1 MSNNNKMPEGW
12 GQNKSVPD
20 SWKKANSL
28 PENWGK
34 QSGGN
39 RVPGTFSAAD
49 TDQTQESNVR
59 TSELVHTGAGL
70 LTGAAKKISGAAKN
84 AAGSAGAAMADMK
97 DKAASAAAE
106 HKTAGENKAETEY
119 QEVTDYSPSQEGPNR
134 TVEEMIEE
142 VLSASGNDGEGA
154 EYDTV
159 TEEQKVVDNTPINS
173 VSEPLVGQSTVQN
186 ERYYEQPVDQ
196 PQDQNAG
203 YYEQPVGDQMQLY
216 GYKEKKSPIVY
227 VMAGIIAVLLVGGG
241 ILGGMLIM
249 KDKGDKSDRAASSA
263 SDVNS
268 KTTDESISAENTSID
283 GVDEKSTDPDHH
295 SLDDKASSLQKAAE
309 SALTDIDAKY
319 GLNSTNKVLFSSD
332 TNYRFYSDDEF
343 SSYADEFEEEL
354 KNYFNDVENLNYILE
369 INGGSCIAT
378 VVENA
383 NGEIG
388 RFPSINNIEDYNMD
402 LFIPKSGGT
411 FKEIAD
417 QALANAKKY
426 KEENTTVTEKA
437 TSPATAGNKLKFYS
451 SDKINDYPAYL
462 EKLRDLQTNGTYRDQ
477 NNGFF
482 LCDINEDDTP
492 ELFVT
497 FNTDEPGIL
506 FAGSVYSGEL
516 VPFAE
521 FMGAGM
527 LRGITLFDNGAIGI
541 TSAGNE
547 GHGISYKYYNGGN
560 SFSDQNNNDESI
572 SYIYENG
579 SLSYISYQNGGQEK
593 HITEAEVEQIQKKYV
608 EASYTAAP
616 VSSVIENESSSK
628 FSNQE
633 LGYMYN
639 QYYIRAYTDGSIGGG
654 YIIDYDKD
662 GTDELICSAQGG
674 LWIIKYQNGD
684 TQSAGQ
690 VSQNISSTYYGREE
704 LKNKLLE
711 LTEKYGYGVN
721 SNFVY
726 NSDPAIGFVSTSD
739 MFGTLNLRKEPSTNS
754 EVITQLPNGLM
765 FNSTSNPYDKSAFC
779 YITTTY
785 NGQTYSGYVSSDY
798 VVLFEKGL

>member
-39 RVPGTFSAAD
+39 RVPDTFSAAD
-49 TDQTQESNVR
+49 TDQTQESNVS

-268 KTTDESISAENTSID
+268 KNTDESISAENTSID
-283 GVDEKSTDPDHH
+283 DVDEKSTDPDHH

-426 KEENTTVTEKA
+426 KKENTTVTEAQTEYVNPYKA
-437 TSPATAGNKLKFYS
+437 EK
-451 SDKINDYPAYL
+451 DKILKSVDNDYYAGKDSHLENAPSDMVFYDIDGQLKEVQITNYTIYDSPSEAGKVINSYMGTNSLRIVGENNDWYYL
-462 EKLRDLQTNGTYRDQ
+462 VEYVGTGRFTHPQYGYFSKASLESGAAKPKISAVTIEEENFFPDGNGSSFYLNTSGDYAFYHYECYYDGQ
-477 NNGFF
+477 GESNYNCASG
-482 LCDINEDDTP
+482 DTS
-492 ELFVT
+492 ESRIHIT
-497 FNTDEPGIL
+497 
-506 FAGSVYSGEL
+506 AGSVFIEIRAVVTPYNNNGT
-516 VPFAE
+516 
-521 FMGAGM
+521 AG
-527 LRGITLFDNGAIGI
+527 DPV
-541 TSAGNE
+541 S
-547 GHGISYKYYNGGN
+547 ISYKPVGASANIGRIIPCEKLGTIYSPSGNKVDGLTRSYLIDGGSESYERHDLTNGWHIKAVNYYAT
-560 SFSDQNNNDESI
+560 SI
-572 SYIYENG
+572 STDAVWYELYDADDG
-579 SLSYISYQNGGQEK
+579 D
-593 HITEAEVEQIQKKYV
+593 
-608 EASYTAAP
+608 
-616 VSSVIENESSSK
+616 
-628 FSNQE
+628 
-633 LGYMYN
+633 
-639 QYYIRAYTDGSIGGG
+639 YYGWVNKR
-654 YIIDYDKD
+654 
-662 GTDELICSAQGG
+662 
-674 LWIIKYQNGD
+674 
-684 TQSAGQ
+684 
-690 VSQNISSTYYGREE
+690 NISFY
-704 LKNKLLE
+704 
-711 LTEKYGYGVN
+711 
-721 SNFVY
+721 
-726 NSDPAIGFVSTSD
+726 
-739 MFGTLNLRKEPSTNS
+739 
-754 EVITQLPNGLM
+754 
-765 FNSTSNPYDKSAFC
+765 
-779 YITTTY
+779 
-785 NGQTYSGYVSSDY
+785 
-798 VVLFEKGL
+798 